1 MIART
6 AARRTAVLGLTA
18 LGAVVLATPASA
30 VDVGGVVEQLPPG
43 ITRDATG
50 QLVDALGNPVDEQGN
65 PLAVPV
71 PPLPA
76 PVEQAVQA
84 VKDAVAPAAPAPKS
98 APPPQ
103 TQPAQSP
110 PATSAQTATPQTAA
124 PQQAAPPAGG
134 TVTATSIGGMGFAAA
149 PSSIA
154 GFDYAAFRSGSGF
167 ASNPMSLFGAPQV
180 ALPPSLDDLGS
191 AIAPQVFTPA
201 ANALPDLIPVGA
213 PESVPGYLA
222 ALACAVVAAAAGA
235 HVAALRGRRASG
247 PAAA

>member
-1 MIART
+1 MIARI

-18 LGAVVLATPASA
+18 LGAVALATPASA
-30 VDVGGVVEQLPPG
+30 LDIGGAVEQLPPG

-50 QLVDALGNPVDEQGN
+50 QLVDAAGNPVDEQGN
-65 PLAVPV
+65 PLPV
-71 PPLPA
+71 PIPPA
-76 PVEQAVQA
+76 LEQTVQA
-84 VKDAVAPAAPAPKS
+84 VKDAVAPAAPAPNS
-98 APPPQ
+98 APPQSTPPQSAPPETAPQ
-103 TQPAQSP
+103 TA
-110 PATSAQTATPQTAA
+110 AAQTAA

-180 ALPPSLDDLGS
+180 ALPPSLDELGS

-201 ANALPDLIPVGA
+201 GNALPDLIPVGT

-222 ALACAVVAAAAGA
+222 ALACAVVAGAAAA
-235 HVAALRGRRASG
+235 HVAALRSRRASD